1 MNYLR
6 RRDLPSVTDFDR
18 GGKKRGRAKVEDGER
33 ERERAQY
40 GGGRRKEKEKYGMRV
55 YRPGASPRTEAGAAL
70 WH

>member
-1 MNYLR
+1 M
-6 RRDLPSVTDFDR
+6 
-18 GGKKRGRAKVEDGER
+18 

-55 YRPGASPRTEAGAAL
+55 YRPGASPRTQAGVAL

>member
-6 RRDLPSVTDFDR
+6 RRNLLSVTDFDR
-18 GGKKRGRAKVEDGER
+18 GGKKRGRAKVEDG

-55 YRPGASPRTEAGAAL
+55 YRPGASPRTQAGVAL